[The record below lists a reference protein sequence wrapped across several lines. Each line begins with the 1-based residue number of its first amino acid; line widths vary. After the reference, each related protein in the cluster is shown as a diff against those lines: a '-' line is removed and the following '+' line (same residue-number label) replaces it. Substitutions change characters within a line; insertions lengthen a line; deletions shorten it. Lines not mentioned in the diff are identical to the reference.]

1 MNGDVIDHIV
11 RFMEREEDQLPARV
25 TNGMILMAL
34 REEREE
40 RKREIKEVVRRV
52 ETINYLLNGKEP
64 DGSDGLTRRVAAVE
78 RFKNLVVWALS
89 TIALAFL
96 GGVGMALLNGM
107 LN

>member
-11 RFMEREEDQLPARV
+11 RFMEREEERLPARV
-25 TNGMILMAL
+25 TNGMILIAL
-34 REEREE
+34 REERKE
-40 RKREIKEVVRRV
+40 RKREIKEVVQRV
-52 ETINYLLNGKEP
+52 ETINHLLNGKKP
-64 DGSDGLTRRVAAVE
+64 DGSDGLTRRVAANE

-89 TIALAFL
+89 AIALAFL